1 MGGHLQFGRRQF
13 LQSASALGLG
23 AGLGSWEVLRGIT
36 PAHAADLRVGPD
48 AVQFRPE
55 IEPVVRWI
63 EETPQDRALEVAIG
77 HLKDGLAYRDLLA
90 GLFLAGIRNV
100 KPRPVGFKFH
110 AVMVMNSA
118 HLLGQTAAVP
128 DRLLPMLWALDTFKK
143 SQAQDIKEGDWT
155 LNKVDEARLPRPDR
169 AKAEFIR
176 AMDNWDADAADVA
189 IAALCRTAG
198 AAEVMEPLYR
208 FGIRDQRNIGHKAIF
223 TAQCWRTL
231 QAIGWQHAEPVLR
244 SLTYGQLDL
253 MNDSRPIA
261 VGPYEANLENA
272 RKIRDD
278 WQTGKPDPSAT
289 RALLETL
296 RQASSEGASS
306 EAVAILNRGIAPES
320 LWDAVI
326 LAANE
331 TLMRAPG
338 ILALH
343 AVTSA
348 NALHFI
354 FGASGDDT
362 TRRLALLQA
371 VGWQPMFRGRIKP
384 GEGLAIDA
392 LEPKAPETQGAEA
405 VGDIFATIDK
415 SVESKGAAA
424 AKAVGYLNAGG
435 STDVL
440 FEAARRMIFH
450 KGRDSHDYKYG
461 AAAWEECV
469 LASDPRWRAPLAAAM
484 MFNLPGSKT
493 PDSPLMNQARA
504 AIARVL
510 G

>member
-1 MGGHLQFGRRQF
+1 MDGHLQFGRRRF

-23 AGLGSWEVLRGIT
+23 AGLASWELLRGIT
-36 PAHAADLRVGPD
+36 PAHAADLKVGPD
-48 AVQFRPE
+48 AVRFRPE

-63 EETPQDRALEVAIG
+63 EETPQDRALEVAVG
-77 HLKDGLAYRDLLA
+77 HLKDGLSYRDLLA
-90 GLFLAGIRNV
+90 GLFLAGIRNI

-118 HLLGQTAAVP
+118 HLLGQTAAVG
-128 DRLLPMLWALDTFKK
+128 DRLLPMLWALDNFKK

-155 LNKVDEARLPRPDR
+155 LNKVDEARLPSPGR
-169 AKAEFIR
+169 ARAEFVR
-176 AMDNWDADAADVA
+176 AMEAWDSDAADTA
-189 IAALCRTAG
+189 IAALCRNAG

-208 FGIRDQRNIGHKAIF
+208 FGIRDQRNIGHKPIF
-223 TAQCWRTL
+223 TMQCWRTL
-231 QAIGWQHAEPVLR
+231 QTIGWQHAEPVLR
-244 SLTYGQLDL
+244 SLVYGQLDL
-253 MNDSRPIA
+253 MNDSRPVP

-272 RKIRDD
+272 QKIRAD
-278 WQTGKPDPSAT
+278 WQAGKPDPSAT
-289 RALLETL
+289 RALLETM
-296 RQASSEGASS
+296 RQATPEGASA
-306 EAVAILNRGIAPES
+306 EAVAALNRGISPDS
-320 LWDAVI
+320 LWDAVV
-326 LAANE
+326 LSANE

-338 ILALH
+338 IIPLH

-354 FGASGDDT
+354 YGASGDDT

-371 VGWQPMFRGRIKP
+371 VGWQPLFRGRIKP

-392 LEPKAPETQGAEA
+392 LEPKAAESQGAEA
-405 VGDIFATIDK
+405 VGDIFATIDR
-415 SVESKGAAA
+415 SVDSKGAAA
-424 AKAVGYLNAGG
+424 AKAIGYLNAGG
-435 STDVL
+435 STDLL
-440 FEAARRMIFH
+440 FESARRMIFH

-469 LASDPRWRAPLAAAM
+469 LASDPKWRAPLAAAM

-493 PDSPLMNQARA
+493 PDSPLMNQAREA
-504 AIARVL
+504 VARVL

>member
-1 MGGHLQFGRRQF
+1 MDGHLQFGRRRF

-23 AGLGSWEVLRGIT
+23 AGLASWELLRGIT
-36 PAHAADLRVGPD
+36 PARAADLQVGPD

-63 EETPQDRALEVAIG
+63 EETPPDRAMEVAIG
-77 HLKDGLAYRDLLA
+77 HLKDGLSYRDLLA
-90 GLFLAGIRNV
+90 GLFLAGIRNI

-128 DRLLPMLWALDTFKK
+128 DRLLPMLWALDNFKK

-155 LNKVDEARLPRPDR
+155 LAKVNEARLPKPGQARV
-169 AKAEFIR
+169 EFVR
-176 AMDNWDADAADVA
+176 AMEAWDSDAADAA
-189 IAALCRTAG
+189 IAALCRCTG

-208 FGIRDQRNIGHKAIF
+208 YGIRDQRNIGHKPIF
-223 TAQCWRTL
+223 TMQCWRTL
-231 QAIGWQHAEPVLR
+231 QTIGWQHAEPVLR
-244 SLTYGQLDL
+244 SLVYGQLDL
-253 MNDSRPIA
+253 MNDSRSVS

-272 RKIRDD
+272 RKLRDE
-278 WQTGKPDPSAT
+278 WQTGKPDPGAT
-289 RALLETL
+289 RALLETM
-296 RQASSEGASS
+296 RRATPEEASA
-306 EAVAILNRGIAPES
+306 EAVSVLNRGVSPDS
-320 LWDAVI
+320 LWDAVV

-354 FGASGDDT
+354 YGASGDDT

-371 VGWQPMFRGRIKP
+371 IGWQPMFRGRIKP

-392 LEPKAPETQGAEA
+392 LEPKAPESQGADA
-405 VGDIFATIDK
+405 VGDVFATIDRG
-415 SVESKGAAA
+415 VETRAAAA
-424 AKAVGYLNAGG
+424 AKTVGYLGAGG
-435 STDVL
+435 SADLL
-440 FEAARRMIFH
+440 FAAARRMIFH

-469 LASDPRWRAPLAAAM
+469 LASDPKWRAPLAAAM

-493 PDSPLMNQARA
+493 PDSPLMNQAREA
-504 AIARVL
+504 VARVL